1 MKRNSFVFYRSFY
14 EAIKK
19 LKKTEQLTL
28 YSYICRYALGEE
40 VEELSGVPEA
50 IFDLIKPQIDANTK
64 RYEGGLKGGRPVTKA
79 KPKDNH
85 SETITYPNENA
96 NENENVN
103 DNDNANANASGSDEA
118 GQSGSEIPDLKMV
131 CDEVHA
137 QGYKVSAM
145 KFFEYYQRNG
155 WKTTEGEPVRNWRTM
170 LKIWDMKEKGETPA
184 ALATKKRGKNG
195 FNNFEQRD
203 YTESELE
210 AMLLEIGGE

>member
-40 VEELSGVPEA
+40 VENLEGVPEA

-79 KPKDNH
+79 KPSGNH
-85 SETITYPNENA
+85 SKTITYPNVNA
-96 NENENVN
+96 NDNENENVN

-118 GQSGSEIPDLKMV
+118 GQAEIPSFKEV

-137 QGYKVSAM
+137 QGYSVSAM
-145 KFFEYYQRNG
+145 KFFEYYQKNG

-170 LKIWDMKEKGETPA
+170 LRIWDMKERGETPA
-184 ALATKKRGKNG
+184 AMAASKKRGKNS

-203 YTESELE
+203 YTEAELE
-210 AMLLEIGGE
+210 AMLLEIGG